1 MCFSVEWFAHLLVML
16 VLIGAAV
23 MIARILI
30 PYVIGWMGAGATV
43 IMAVFNILVWA
54 FVAIVVIYIC
64 VELYECLSSG
74 GFGLSFPHNR

>member
-43 IMAVFNILVWA
+43 IM
-54 FVAIVVIYIC
+54 
-64 VELYECLSSG
+64 
-74 GFGLSFPHNR
+74 FGLSFPHNR